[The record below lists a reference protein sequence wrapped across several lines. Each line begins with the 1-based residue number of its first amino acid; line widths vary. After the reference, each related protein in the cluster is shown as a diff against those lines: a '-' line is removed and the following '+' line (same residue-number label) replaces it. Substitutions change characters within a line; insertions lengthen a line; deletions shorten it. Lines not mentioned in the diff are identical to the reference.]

1 MTIFLEFVDHWFD
14 YFLVIRLVVLQ
25 ITKKFA
31 KYVDPNLHSTS
42 TFDQ

>member
-1 MTIFLEFVDHWFD
+1 MTIFLEFVDHWFN
-14 YFLVIRLVVLQ
+14 YFLVIKLVVSL
-25 ITKKFA
+25 IAKKFA